1 MTTYLFL
8 GRIII
13 LVHFLRCGNASPN
26 RRHRRAAKSAIYL
39 LYYIADAHGSAI
51 RGRTPEEAGSY
62 HSYQLS
68 IPEKIG
74 DIDGSVRR
82 ATNSVIHLL
91 YYIADAHG
99 STIRGRTPEK
109 AGSYHSHQLSL
120 PEKIGDIDGN
130 VAHSTYCTF
139 LCIFKVFLLF
149 CSLIFPYP
157 KPLSFFK

>member
-26 RRHRRAAKSAIYL
+26 RRHRRTAKSAIYL

-68 IPEKIG
+68 VPEK
-74 DIDGSVRR
+74 
-82 ATNSVIHLL
+82 
-91 YYIADAHG
+91 
-99 STIRGRTPEK
+99 
-109 AGSYHSHQLSL
+109 
-120 PEKIGDIDGN
+120 
-130 VAHSTYCTF
+130 
-139 LCIFKVFLLF
+139 
-149 CSLIFPYP
+149 
-157 KPLSFFK
+157 